1 MNSNRIAQLLQFQQ
15 DDPHDP
21 FPVYGLAL
29 EFLKTDAKKSEAY
42 FNELLNRFPEY
53 LPTYYHAAKLKADCN
68 KTEEAI
74 EIYKRGIELAEKQ
87 TDKATLR
94 ELKSALDELI
104 F

>member
-42 FNELLNRFPEY
+42 FNELLNRFPDY
-53 LPTYYHAAKLKADCN
+53 LPTYYHAAKLKVDFN
-68 KTEEAI
+68 REQEAI
-74 EIYKRGIELAEKQ
+74 EVYKRGIELAKKNG
-87 TDKATLR
+87 DNATLR
-94 ELKSALDELI
+94 ELESALEELT